1 MSVVERDMS
10 EYSFMRILKR
20 FYWDVVDPDE
30 RKYLLYYFISQ
41 FPGPAG
47 NLMRGR
53 FVEKKARSVGRN
65 LIVMAGTRFRSIE
78 NLALGNDV
86 QIGYDNFIQAYGGVT
101 IGDNVM
107 TAPGVKIWS
116 VNHNFEDKNV
126 LIANQGVKEAEVIIG
141 NDVWISSNAFILP
154 GVVLPDGVVVSAGS
168 VVGIKAYSSYSILA
182 GNPARVIGS
191 RR

>member
-1 MSVVERDMS
+1 MSVVEKDMS

-168 VVGIKAYSSYSILA
+168 VVGIKAYSPYSILA

>member
-1 MSVVERDMS
+1 MSVVEKDMS

-78 NLALGNDV
+78 NLVLGNDV
-86 QIGYDNFIQAYGGVT
+86 QIGYDNFIHAYGGVT

-168 VVGIKAYSSYSILA
+168 VVGIKAYSPYSIVA

>member
-1 MSVVERDMS
+1 MSVVEKDMS

-78 NLALGNDV
+78 NLVLGNDV

>member
-1 MSVVERDMS
+1 MSVVEKDMS

>member
-1 MSVVERDMS
+1 MSVVEKDMS

-78 NLALGNDV
+78 NLVLGNDV

-168 VVGIKAYSSYSILA
+168 VVGIKAYSPYSILA

>member
-1 MSVVERDMS
+1 MSVVEKDMS

-168 VVGIKAYSSYSILA
+168 VVGIKAYSPYSIVA

>member
-1 MSVVERDMS
+1 MS

-78 NLALGNDV
+78 NLVLGNDV

>member
-78 NLALGNDV
+78 NLVLGNDV

-168 VVGIKAYSSYSILA
+168 VVGIKAYSPYSIVA